1 MVKTLILPS
10 RRSAVLVS
18 LLAILLAP
26 AAASGQIGQRILNR
40 ILGPQDE
47 QPATPQPPSWV
58 GKRVMTVRPGVYG
71 RHSDEFG
78 RQVRDADLTDL
89 VYTVL
94 NQEDDFLW
102 IRHRSIE
109 SWVPRTDVVLL
120 DEGVSFFSERIRRD
134 PNDSY
139 AFALR
144 GRAWREEGELERALK
159 DLNTAVRLDPKNATW
174 LANRGM
180 VHDELDES
188 SRALDD
194 YDDAIKLEPREAQ
207 HYLGRALVHK
217 HDKHFDDAIDD
228 YTAAL
233 RLEPKSVDAY
243 YNRGNAYKA
252 KRNYEEA
259 IRDYTEAIRLDPE
272 APDAYFNRANARKAK
287 RDYKG
292 AVADL
297 RAVVRLDPKDA
308 DALGSLAWLLA
319 TCPDEKFRDGKK
331 AVDYATKACEL
342 TSWKAP
348 YFLATLAAA
357 QAEAGEFTLAL
368 KWQEKAL
375 DSPRYERDEGD
386 EARDRL
392 KLFKDRKAYR
402 ED

>member
-1 MVKTLILPS
+1 VIAS
-10 RRSAVLVS
+10 FFV
-18 LLAILLAP
+18 ILLAP

-40 ILGPQDE
+40 ILGPEDN
-47 QPATPQPPSWV
+47 QPQQQAAPAVSWI
-58 GKRVMTVRPGVYG
+58 GQRVMTARPGVYA

-78 RQVRDADLTDL
+78 RQIRDADLTDL
-89 VYTVL
+89 VYKVL
-94 NQEDDFLW
+94 NEQGDFLW
-102 IRHRSIE
+102 IRHRAVE
-109 SWVPRTDVVLL
+109 SWVPRSDVVLL
-120 DEGVSFFSERIRRD
+120 DEAVSFFSERIRRD
-134 PNDSY
+134 PNDSF

-159 DLNTAVRLDPKNATW
+159 DLNTAIRLDPKNATW
-174 LANRGM
+174 YANRAL

-188 SRALDD
+188 TRALDD
-194 YDDAIKLEPREAQ
+194 YDDAIKLQPKEVQ

-217 HDKHFDDAIDD
+217 HDKDYDDAIDD
-228 YTAAL
+228 YTTAL
-233 RLEPKSVDAY
+233 RLDPKSVDAY

-252 KRNYEEA
+252 KRDYEQA

-272 APDAYFNRANARKAK
+272 APDAYFNRSNARKAK

-297 RAVVRLDPKDA
+297 KALVRLDPKDA
-308 DALGSLAWLLA
+308 DALGSLAWILA
-319 TCPDEKFRDGKK
+319 TCPDERVRDGKK
-331 AVDYATKACEL
+331 AVGYATKACEL

-357 QAEAGEFTLAL
+357 EAEAGEFTLAL

-375 DSPRYERDEGD
+375 DSPRYERDEGP

-392 KLFKDRKAYR
+392 KLFKDHKAYR
-402 ED
+402 EE

>member
-1 MVKTLILPS
+1 
-10 RRSAVLVS
+10 
-18 LLAILLAP
+18 LAILLTP

-40 ILGPQDE
+40 IIGPQDE
-47 QPATPQPPSWV
+47 QPTTPQAPSWV
-58 GKRVMTVRPGVYG
+58 GKRVMTARPGVYS

-94 NQEDDFLW
+94 NQEGEFVW
-102 IRHRSIE
+102 IRHRNIE

-120 DEGVSFFSERIRRD
+120 DEAVSFFSERIRRD

-144 GRAWREEGELERALK
+144 GRAWREEDELERALK
-159 DLNTAVRLDPKNATW
+159 DLNTALRLDPKNATW

-217 HDKHFDDAIDD
+217 HDKDFDDAIDD
-228 YTAAL
+228 YTSAL

-252 KRNYEEA
+252 KRDYEEA
-259 IRDYTEAIRLDPE
+259 IRDYTEAM
-272 APDAYFNRANARKAK
+272 
-287 RDYKG
+287 
-292 AVADL
+292 
-297 RAVVRLDPKDA
+297 
-308 DALGSLAWLLA
+308 
-319 TCPDEKFRDGKK
+319 
-331 AVDYATKACEL
+331 
-342 TSWKAP
+342 
-348 YFLATLAAA
+348 
-357 QAEAGEFTLAL
+357 
-368 KWQEKAL
+368 KAL

-402 ED
+402 EE